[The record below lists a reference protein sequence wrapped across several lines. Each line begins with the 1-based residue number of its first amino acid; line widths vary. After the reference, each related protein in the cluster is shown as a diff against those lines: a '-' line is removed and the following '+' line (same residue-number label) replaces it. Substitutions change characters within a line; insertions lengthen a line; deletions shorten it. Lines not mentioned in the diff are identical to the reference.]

1 MVTVILIDLTI
12 KKCNGFYF
20 QYINAQDR
28 TVMFFIMVMRAN
40 IKSHRGSLIK
50 VAFNFFWNILLSTS
64 DSHKALIIGRSL
76 FFGTVCFIYYSF
88 QGYNYMY

>member
-1 MVTVILIDLTI
+1 M
-12 KKCNGFYF
+12 GFYF

-28 TVMFFIMVMRAN
+28 TVMIFIMVIRAN

-50 VAFNFFWNILLSTS
+50 VAFNFFWNILLRTS

-76 FFGTVCFIYYSF
+76 FLALSVLFITCFRGIITCIKDL
-88 QGYNYMY
+88 